1 MLPVSEEDRMLP
13 AESFLPS
20 RHAFGF
26 SNSWPAQP
34 AVTVRTPFGPL
45 KVGNANGGLC
55 GGMVFAALD
64 YWYAGQLPPGGQ
76 PAAGDPLYRYVVR
89 RLIQSWRL
97 PAGVAKYYRWM
108 NLPDGDRAVRLLGRP
123 VLTRRGLAWRTVAVQ
138 WPRVRAELDAG
149 TPAPLGVVTVATAN
163 PAALRFNHQVLAY
176 GYEVSGDT
184 VTIRVY
190 DPNRG
195 GDDDTFLRFDTA
207 EPTAPTTFAHNL
219 GLQRPVRGFFRAG
232 YRRSAPPGPLPQAG

>member
-1 MLPVSEEDRMLP
+1 MLRVSEEDGMPR

-20 RHAFGF
+20 RHAFGY

-34 AVTVRTPFGPL
+34 AITLGRLGL
-45 KVGNANGGLC
+45 GNAKGGLC

-64 YWYAGQLPPGGQ
+64 YWYAGQLPPGVQ
-76 PAAGDPLYRYVVR
+76 PAAGDPLYRYVVK

-108 NLPDGDRAVRLLGRP
+108 TLPDGDRAVRVLGRP
-123 VLTRRGLAWRTVAVQ
+123 VFARRGLAWRTVEVE
-138 WPRVRAELDAG
+138 WPQVRTDLDAG
-149 TPAPLGVVTVATAN
+149 VPAPLGVVTVATAN

-176 GYEVSGDT
+176 GYQVSGDT
-184 VTIRVY
+184 VTIQVY

-195 GDDDTFLRFDTA
+195 NDDGTFLRFDTSQ
-207 EPTAPTTFAHNL
+207 PTARTAFAHNL
-219 GLQRPVRGFFRAG
+219 GLGRPVRGFFRAA
-232 YRRSAPPGPLPQAG
+232 YTRCAPPGPETR

>member
-1 MLPVSEEDRMLP
+1 MPR

-34 AVTVRTPFGPL
+34 ALTFGRFGL
-45 KVGNANGGLC
+45 GNAKGGLC

-64 YWYAGQLPPGGQ
+64 YWYAGQLPPGVQ
-76 PAAGDPLYRYVVR
+76 PAAGDQLYRYVVR

-97 PAGVAKYYRWM
+97 PAGVARYYQWM
-108 NLPDGDRAVRLLGRP
+108 ILPD
-123 VLTRRGLAWRTVAVQ
+123 RGVARRTVAVQ

-149 TPAPLGVVTVATAN
+149 VPAPLGVVTVATAN

-176 GYEVSGDT
+176 GYQVTGDT

-195 GDDDTFLRFDTA
+195 NDDGTFVRFDTSEPA
-207 EPTAPTTFAHNL
+207 ERTTFAHNL
-219 GLQRPVRGFFRAG
+219 GLRHPVRGFFRAG
-232 YRRSAPPGPLPQAG
+232 YTRSAPPGPETS